1 MTPTHDHL
9 VRSFLTKRSLRK
21 SISVNERVAVTFLFL
36 AHGNS
41 VRSKSWDFRIGKSTI
56 YKIIYE
62 TCDAIWQ
69 ALQAQYLPKPL
80 QEKMGKGNRWILK
93 QMDFP
98 NYIGALD
105 GKHITIQASPN
116 SSNSDDG
123 VWANS
128 NIGQSLESDTGN
140 IPSLKL
146 LPGTTTLLPCTLV
159 GDEVFPLK
167 SYLMRHIQENH

>member
-116 SSNSDDG
+116 SNSLNHNYKRFFSFILMAISD
-123 VWANS
+123 ANYKFIWIDVGDYS
-128 NIGQSLESDTGN
+128 NIYS
-140 IPSLKL
+140 
-146 LPGTTTLLPCTLV
+146 
-159 GDEVFPLK
+159 
-167 SYLMRHIQENH
+167 